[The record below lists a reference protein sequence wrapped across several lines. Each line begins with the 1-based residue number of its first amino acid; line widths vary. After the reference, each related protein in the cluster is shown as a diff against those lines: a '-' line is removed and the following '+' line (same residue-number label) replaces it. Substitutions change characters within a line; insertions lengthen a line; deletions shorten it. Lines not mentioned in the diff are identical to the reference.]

1 MARPRLILA
10 GENGYHLRCRRSPE
24 PPPHPQ
30 EKDRPDR
37 GHDQIA
43 DPAIEGDVEQS
54 GERAADEGAGDADEQ
69 IGEQAMIA
77 RRHLLG
83 DVAGEDAD
91 DEHAEKADPRHGQE
105 SMSLIFHFE
114 LRRLK
119 RAAPP
124 LTAPATLWAS
134 RVISGVSPPPQ

>member
-1 MARPRLILA
+1 VATIRLPSQQ
-10 GENGYHLRCRRSPE
+10 R
-24 PPPHPQ
+24 
-30 EKDRPDR
+30 
-37 GHDQIA
+37 
-43 DPAIEGDVEQS
+43 

-83 DVAGEDAD
+83 DEAGEDAD

-105 SMSLIFHFE
+105 SMSLIFHSN

-124 LTAPATLWAS
+124 WRSGPAPWAS
-134 RVISGVSPPPQ
+134 RVI